1 MLHYIFAFI
10 FLSKHFSILNLVFMK
25 FSVTFADDDHSS
37 MAKTKAHSC
46 GISNGI
52 LCRIVQS
59 RGSSPSNQFVSN
71 VGELFFGVFQRGF
84 WDQTLQ
90 GSAPFERTPELFCF
104 TMLCTHKILI
114 PIEVTHLY
122 YGVRDMQ
129 Q

>member
-1 MLHYIFAFI
+1 MMIIVARQRQRPTLAGSRMEFSTALSNPEAVHHQTNL
-10 FLSKHFSILNLVFMK
+10 FL
-25 FSVTFADDDHSS
+25 
-37 MAKTKAHSC
+37 
-46 GISNGI
+46 
-52 LCRIVQS
+52 
-59 RGSSPSNQFVSN
+59 N